1 MLLYELVIDQASL
14 LEVILP
20 VDFAGLDGGHKFDI
34 GRIRDLLL
42 VLFALFLVVYVVHLG
57 ESLLEHV
64 LKGRQT
70 DTCELSAP
78 LQVQVRLEQ
87 ASLVLVGSVLAVW
100 HGRMT

>member
-1 MLLYELVIDQASL
+1 MLLYELVIDQTSL
-14 LEVILP
+14 LEVVMP
-20 VDFAGLDGGHKFDI
+20 VDFAGLDRGHKFDVR
-34 GRIRDLLL
+34 RIRDLLF
-42 VLFALFLVVYVVHLG
+42 VLFAFFLVVDVVHLG
-57 ESLLEHV
+57 KSLLEHV